1 MRAANRRK
9 VAFAGR
15 IATGRLKN
23 RCGIFQTASSARIGH
38 GDGGQTK
45 RRHAVP
51 PEALIIDSD
60 FRLLLRSL
68 IFAFQLELQRIKV
81 QLFHQQAVAVFAGVF
96 GS

>member
-15 IATGRLKN
+15 IATGHLKKPL
-23 RCGIFQTASSARIGH
+23 RHFSDASSARIGH

-45 RRHAVP
+45 RRHAMP

-60 FRLLLRSL
+60 FRLLLRGL

-81 QLFHQQAVAVFAGVF
+81 QLFHQQAVVVFARVF
-96 GS
+96 GG